1 VFVSFKK
8 GMKGYK
14 VWEPKD
20 KKIILNKDVIFDKAS
35 MVKPT
40 DFQQVE
46 LKKTNRISQQVE
58 SDATP
63 PSPDKSVSFE
73 ITSEVTQGDDH
84 VADVD
89 VDDVED
95 QGHVIGDTKILLQ

>member
-1 VFVSFKK
+1 MDSK
-8 GMKGYK
+8 YT
-14 VWEPKD
+14 
-20 KKIILNKDVIFDKAS
+20 NK
-35 MVKPT
+35 
-40 DFQQVE
+40 
-46 LKKTNRISQQVE
+46 ISQQVE

-63 PSPDKSVSFE
+63 PSPDKWVSFE

-84 VADVD
+84 IANVD